1 MPLTTPGAAAPSQFE
16 TILFHKSGPVATLT
30 FNRPEK
36 RNALTVQ
43 VFLELLDA
51 LQRVEDDNDIRVL
64 VLAGAGPAFC
74 AGRDFSEARAAD
86 AKSAAQYLS
95 LNFQGRDR
103 LRRLSKPVICRVH
116 GPASGGGC
124 VIATECC
131 DITIA
136 STSARFSIRE
146 VQAGSVPGMPLFA
159 LGRARALGMVLTGD
173 WISGEQAEQWGLVY
187 KSVPDDQ
194 LDATV
199 ARYAEQLAAQP
210 TQSMAYTKKAMC
222 YLLDLAGHTQTEQ
235 YLAECRRLVQQ
246 SPDRVEALQSFLD
259 KTRR

>member
-1 MPLTTPGAAAPSQFE
+1 MPLTTASDAVPKHYE
-16 TILFHKSGPVATLT
+16 TILFHKNGPVATLT

-36 RNALTVQ
+36 RNALTIQ
-43 VFLELLDA
+43 VFLEFLDA
-51 LQRVEDDNDIRVL
+51 LQRVEDDNEIRVM

-74 AGRDFSEARAAD
+74 AGRDFAEAKTAD
-86 AKSAAQYLS
+86 AASAARYLK
-95 LNFQGRDR
+95 LNAEGKDR
-103 LRRLSKPVICRVH
+103 LRRLSKPVVCRVH

-124 VIATECC
+124 VIATECS

-173 WISGEQAEQWGLVY
+173 WISGEQAAQWGLVY
-187 KSVPDDQ
+187 KTVADDQ
-194 LDATV
+194 LEATV
-199 ARYAEQLAAQP
+199 AHYAEHLAAQP
-210 TQSMAYTKKAMC
+210 MQSMAYTKKAMC
-222 YLLDLAGHTQTEQ
+222 YLLDMAGHTLTEQ
-235 YLAECRRLVQQ
+235 YIAECRRLVQQ
-246 SPDRVEALQSFLD
+246 APDRGEALQSFLD